1 MVIDNSDFYYDASI
15 FSNIVLSKKS
25 NWSVTVNASY
35 TGKMKLAYM
44 EIDPKVRLSLGVK
57 KIITQDWVINFGVNN
72 LFLNRSTTE
81 QTYDIYRFLTK
92 AKYYS
97 TEAFVN
103 LSFSFGNKK
112 SSGAQGTEEIHR
124 RKPH

>member
-1 MVIDNSDFYYDASI
+1 M
-15 FSNIVLSKKS
+15 
-25 NWSVTVNASY
+25 TVNASY

-44 EIDPKVRLSLGVK
+44 EIDPRVRLSLGVK

-103 LSFSFGNKK
+103 LSYSFGNKK
-112 SSGAQGTEEIHR
+112 SSGAQQR
-124 RKPH
+124 RNSSQETTLRLKE